1 MSTVITQ
8 LGCIRFRNDA
18 PPRADAAIAADVEVD
33 AEVPPEAGDVVV
45 IPPPICA
52 RFGPNVASSIA
63 SDLITLLRSDCLL
76 RRHFEHLPPVAIAHF
91 EECLTAQIGQI
102 LGCRHADGE
111 PFRYP
116 IEYAKGKFCR
126 DMKTSHSE
134 LTTSD
139 GDFDAFIADVSAAL
153 DLSLT
158 GLTMD
163 EKMRVLA
170 VFGAT
175 RNDIVRIKDAGP
187 TAPCDAPD
195 AN

>member
-1 MSTVITQ
+1 MITQ

-18 PPRADAAIAADVEVD
+18 PPRADAAVAADVEVD
-33 AEVPPEAGDVVV
+33 VEVPPEGGDVAV
-45 IPPPICA
+45 IPPPVCA

-63 SDLITLLRSDCLL
+63 SDLITLLGTDCVL
-76 RRHFEHLPPVAIAHF
+76 RRHFAHLPPVAIAHF

-102 LGCRHADGE
+102 LGCRHANGE
-111 PFRYP
+111 PFKYP
-116 IEYAKGKFCR
+116 IEATNGKLCR
-126 DMKTSHSE
+126 DMKSSHSE

-139 GDFDAFIADVSAAL
+139 GDFDAFVANVSTAL
-153 DLSLT
+153 ELNLN